1 MANYTK
7 STNFTAK
14 DALSTGDPNKLVKGS
29 EHDAEYDAIET
40 SSATKANKIVSGVTN
55 NVIKQSAGGDLTDS
69 GYSFSGLVGDT
80 AVTKAEVDILDGAT
94 VTTAEVNR
102 LTAIAGNGAID
113 AFPTG
118 TLMLFQQT
126 AAPTGWTKQTTHND
140 KALRVVSGTVSSGGT
155 SAFSTVFGKTATDS
169 HTLLTAE
176 IPSHAHTWEAGLTAG
191 GSGQYAGGT
200 NSNFNDVTRNTSST
214 GGGGG
219 HAHNMDIRV
228 QYVDLIIASK
238 D

>member
-40 SSATKANKIVSGVTN
+40 SSATKANKVVSGVTN

-94 VTTAEVNR
+94 VSTADLNR
-102 LTAIAGNGAID
+102 ISAASGGII
-113 AFPTG
+113 PSG

-155 SAFSTVFGKTATDS
+155 SAFSTVFGKTATDGHGLS
-169 HTLLTAE
+169 AAE
-176 IPSHAHTWEAGLTAG
+176 NGQHDHQVYYSQPSNGGNPSFAGAPGHVLQTSGSSVATSSS
-191 GSGQYAGGT
+191 GSGTAH
-200 NSNFNDVTRNTSST
+200 S
-214 GGGGG
+214 
-219 HAHNMDIRV
+219 HNMDIRV